1 MFITEQL
8 AEISAVAAA
17 ATTAAAVNKAGWK
30 KKTAVLFPQ
39 TNIHI
44 PINKLTKKSLQKQK

>member
-30 KKTAVLFPQ
+30 KTAVLFPQ